1 MTVQELLQSI
11 GDNPGYVLVYFAL
24 LPALALLIGWLD
36 GARGHGNP
44 WRYLYSGIIYL
55 SAVPGLFALTLNVYL
70 FLFERRSI
78 LDMDVLTQLL
88 PIVSLVLTLA
98 IVRRNVDLDYI
109 PGFDKLSGL
118 LLLITG
124 LLGLMWLADRT
135 HVVAFFQMRFEVVL
149 AIFAVLLLLLRL
161 GLRKIAGEG

>member
-1 MTVQELLQSI
+1 
-11 GDNPGYVLVYFAL
+11 
-24 LPALALLIGWLD
+24 
-36 GARGHGNP
+36 
-44 WRYLYSGIIYL
+44 
-55 SAVPGLFALTLNVYL
+55 
-70 FLFERRSI
+70 
-78 LDMDVLTQLL
+78 MDVLTQLL

-98 IVRRNVDLDYI
+98 IIRRNVDLDYV

-135 HVVAFFQMRFEVVL
+135 HLIAFFQMRFEVVL